1 MKIRSKTD
9 EERNTT
15 VNIRVSEKEKA
26 QLKSLASALG
36 LSVGAYLIGLALGES
51 IGNAILDKPDE
62 RQMRLDV

>member
-36 LSVGAYLIGLALGES
+36 LSVGAYLIGLTLGES

>member
-26 QLKSLASALG
+26 QLKSLSSALG